1 MFGDYTKDDLLVD
14 LNLLIKNGLIEYR
27 LNEDGQWVYR
37 ITEEARAMSDDE
49 ITTLI
54 NNMDKSGRDHA

>member
-37 ITEEARAMSDDE
+37 ITEEAKAMSDDE
-49 ITTLI
+49 IRILI
-54 NNMDKSGRDHA
+54 DNMDKSGRDHA